1 MRRSFDNLKKGFH
14 EFGEVA
20 LNDEE
25 MLYKS
30 ICEIVVD
37 SEYLLKITDN
47 VPLGQPFSNILLG
60 GVHFLLL
67 KGVKHELSNYY
78 ATTNPPKGIKSV
90 DDNLKEIFI
99 DFVKQHEEQ
108 IVEICKTKKVQTNEI
123 GRCSFIL
130 PSLNYLNS
138 LTDKP
143 LILVEIGASGGLLL
157 NYNKYGLR
165 YSDQKQIAGDPNS
178 IVQLECE
185 VIGTKVPPVLDLPD
199 IKIKV
204 GIDLYPI
211 RCSNSDEALWL
222 QSLVWP
228 KNTQRFISLRNALE
242 ICKTDQS
249 SYKLIQGDGFRDI
262 ERYLE
267 NYNDS
272 GSILCIYHSFAINQ
286 ISQEEQQQYYHK
298 LKSYTSSFGNKIFE
312 LRINWLPES
321 RHQLVLHEI
330 HNGEILTTE
339 LANVHHHGRWIEWLV
354 G

>member
-1 MRRSFDNLKKGFH
+1 MQRSFDNLKKGFL

-20 LNDEE
+20 LNDGEI
-25 MLYKS
+25 LYKS

-37 SEYLLKITDN
+37 SEYLLQITDS
-47 VPLGQPFSNILLG
+47 VPLGQPFPNILLG
-60 GVHFLLL
+60 GVHFLIL
-67 KGVKHELSNYY
+67 KGFKHELSNYY
-78 ATTNPPKGIKSV
+78 ATTDPPKGIKPV

-99 DFVKQHEEQ
+99 DFVKQYEEQ

-130 PSLNYLNS
+130 PGLNYLNS

-143 LILVEIGASGGLLL
+143 IILVEIGASGGLLL
-157 NYNKYGLR
+157 NYHKYGLR
-165 YSDQKQIAGDPNS
+165 YSHRKQITGDPNS

-185 VIGTKVPPVLDLPD
+185 VIGSKVPPVLDLPD
-199 IKIKV
+199 IKMKV
-204 GIDLYPI
+204 GIDLYPV
-211 RCSNSDEALWL
+211 RCSNPDEALWL

-228 KNTQRFISLRNALE
+228 KHIDRFRSLKSALE
-242 ICKTDQS
+242 ICRIDLS
-249 SYKLIQGDGFRDI
+249 SYNLVQGDGFRDI

-267 NYNDS
+267 NYTDS

-286 ISQEEQQQYYHK
+286 ISKEEQQQYYNK
-298 LKSYTSSFGNKIFE
+298 LKSHTSNFDNTIYE

-321 RHQLVLHEI
+321 KHQLVLHKI
-330 HNGEILTTE
+330 HKGEILTTE